1 MVNFEPLRTR
11 FNQVYGASKLYLPG
25 MDELPAMK
33 TYIDMIMM
41 NNPRKFKPVVPGYD
55 KLEELLSLGFKNS
68 KPII

>member
-33 TYIDMIMM
+33 TYIRHDNDEDNPRNLNQLFLDMI
-41 NNPRKFKPVVPGYD
+41 NW
-55 KLEELLSLGFKNS
+55 KNYYL
-68 KPII
+68 